1 VSWNGSRTSAQELIG
16 ALSQEINNT
25 KIRISKKKQLDIE
38 CALCLIVDYGG
49 ANMSYSIMETGKKL
63 GLSIHTLRYYEKA
76 GLMPE
81 IMRNETGGRVYTD
94 SDISWIYL
102 IRCLRDIDMPIQNI
116 RDYINLLKN
125 PNSTLEER
133 CSMVEAFKKEI
144 GEKLRKYKIVQSLI
158 DKKLEFYHLA
168 EQTGKTEADVC
179 YNYHSDWEHFMS
191 VLEDNI
197 NE

>member
-1 VSWNGSRTSAQELIG
+1 
-16 ALSQEINNT
+16 
-25 KIRISKKKQLDIE
+25 
-38 CALCLIVDYGG
+38 
-49 ANMSYSIMETGKKL
+49 MPYSIMEAGKKL

-81 IMRNETGGRVYTD
+81 IMRNETGSRVYTD

-168 EQTGKTEADVC
+168 EQNSKTEVDVC
-179 YNYHSDWEHFMS
+179 YDYHNDWEHFMS

>member
-1 VSWNGSRTSAQELIG
+1 
-16 ALSQEINNT
+16 
-25 KIRISKKKQLDIE
+25 
-38 CALCLIVDYGG
+38 
-49 ANMSYSIMETGKKL
+49 MPYSIMEAGKKL

-81 IMRNETGGRVYTD
+81 IMRNETGSRVYTD

-102 IRCLRDIDMPIQNI
+102 IRRLRDIDMPIQNI

-133 CSMVEAFKKEI
+133 RSMVETFKKEI
-144 GEKLRKYKIVQSLI
+144 DGKLRKYKIVQSLI

-168 EQTGKTEADVC
+168 EQASKTEADVC
-179 YNYHSDWEHFMS
+179 YDYHSDWEHFMS